1 MICCLEGWGKPYGE
15 AARIEDVEET
25 TEVCYSPAIVIA
37 LDDLDGCTGNDSGG
51 RAVYC
56 NSYQEEG

>member
-1 MICCLEGWGKPYGE
+1 MTYGE

-25 TEVCYSPAIVIA
+25 TEVCYSPAIIVA
-37 LDDLDGCTGNDSGG
+37 LDDLDWCTGNDSSG

-56 NSYQEEG
+56 GNCQEEV